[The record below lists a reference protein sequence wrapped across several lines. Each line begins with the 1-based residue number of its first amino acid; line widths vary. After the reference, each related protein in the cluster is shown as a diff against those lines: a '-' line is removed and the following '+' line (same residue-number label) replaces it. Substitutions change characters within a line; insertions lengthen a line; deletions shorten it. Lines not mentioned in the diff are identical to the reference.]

1 MQVMTTDNCYVKNH
15 LKAFEV
21 QFTSYSEWSM
31 TINTRDETNEIGTWH
46 TDSDKWLIIWLAK
59 QVSHKIRIIPEVFRD
74 VLFTVMCSIYFIK
87 GTGTKKI
94 SNPLRRA
101 LGNQYKLKS
110 TQLHTVSRLKKETLL
125 TITNG

>member
-21 QFTSYSEWSM
+21 QFTSYPEWSM

-74 VLFTVMCSIYFIK
+74 VLLPAA
-87 GTGTKKI
+87 TKLW
-94 SNPLRRA
+94 PR
-101 LGNQYKLKS
+101 
-110 TQLHTVSRLKKETLL
+110 
-125 TITNG
+125 